1 MADINVKNKWRL
13 QSIEYT
19 GMGDVPKFILLNDSG
34 DFKFVPVERGI
45 TNLRQLLAL
54 EEE

>member
-1 MADINVKNKWRL
+1 MTDTNVNDKWRL
-13 QSIEYT
+13 QSIEYS
-19 GMGDVPKFILLNDSG
+19 GLGDKPNFILLNNNG

>member
-1 MADINVKNKWRL
+1 MADINVKDKWRL
-13 QSIEYT
+13 QSIEYS
-19 GMGDVPKFILLNDSG
+19 GMGDVPQFILLSDSG
-34 DFKFVPVERGI
+34 KFKFVPVERGI